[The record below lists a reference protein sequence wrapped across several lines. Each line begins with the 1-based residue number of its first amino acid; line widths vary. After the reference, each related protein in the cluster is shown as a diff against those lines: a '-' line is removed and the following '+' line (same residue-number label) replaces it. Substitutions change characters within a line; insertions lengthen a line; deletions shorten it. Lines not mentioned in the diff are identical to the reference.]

1 MLFKRLPDEIFKPLA
16 GPNRYLFEEILHA
29 LYRYFSDEELTNQAI
44 FPRRLAVKGEIEELL
59 ARKGRLLHLTPED
72 DSAGESYNDTPPRI
86 ADYMYRRLVQ
96 TGWLEEEDE
105 GYNTNV
111 LMPPHANLLLE
122 ALEGVANAEKKNY
135 GGTVASINLQL
146 GVIANCPGENAYA
159 FVEVVRA
166 AKDFTRHLQNILTG
180 LRGFQEIIA
189 QQRDPRLTMATFFDD
204 FVENLLIS
212 DYKSLQGE
220 DNPFRH
226 RHKVHE
232 YLLHIECN
240 EKIMDAL
247 GKVYQEDKKLDP
259 EKARERVL
267 GDLRFIARVFKSVD
281 RRLNAID
288 MYRARLESRVAE
300 MVRYLDKSV
309 PDLSSRALEL
319 LETLGQASS
328 HPTPEDLP
336 PLPAP
341 HRWLS
346 LAVVGPRSFR
356 KAQKRRKPQYIE
368 LPAKKE
374 ISEEAKQLRK
384 LVKQYLDRRSM
395 TPAKIT
401 AFIDRQ
407 MGEKKTMTA
416 ADFKIE
422 TIEDLMAFLFTPHMN
437 PSGSPKI
444 SGQAQFFIRKT
455 GSMIENEWMEYP
467 DFIIERKES

>member
-16 GPNRYLFEEILHA
+16 GANRYLFEEILRA

-44 FPRRLAVKGEIEELL
+44 FPRRLDVKREIEELL
-59 ARKGRLLHLTPED
+59 ARKGRLLHLAPD
-72 DSAGESYNDTPPRI
+72 DGTAEESYNDTPPRI

-96 TGWLEEEDE
+96 TGWLEEEEE

-146 GVIANCPGENAYA
+146 GAIVSFPGENAHA

-232 YLLHIECN
+232 HLLYIEGDQRA
-240 EKIMDAL
+240 MDAL
-247 GKVYQEDKKLDP
+247 VSVYEEDKKLDP

-267 GDLRFIARVFKSVD
+267 GDLHFIARVFKSVD
-281 RRLNAID
+281 RRLSAID

-309 PDLSSRALEL
+309 PDLSSRALAL
-319 LETLGQASS
+319 LENLGQLSV
-328 HPTPEDLP
+328 HPAPEDLP
-336 PLPAP
+336 ALPAP

-356 KAQKRRKPQYIE
+356 KAQKRREPQYIE

-374 ISEEAKQLRK
+374 ISEEAKLLRK
-384 LVKQYLDRRSM
+384 LVKQHLDRRSV
-395 TPAKIT
+395 TPAKVA
-401 AFIDRQ
+401 AFLDRQ
-407 MGEKKTMTA
+407 MGGKKTMAA
-416 ADFKIE
+416 ADVKIE
-422 TIEDLMAFLFTPHMN
+422 TIEDLMAFLFALHMKQ
-437 PSGSPKI
+437 PAGPGRTGS
-444 SGQAQFFIRKT
+444 SSFIIKKT
-455 GSMIENEWMEYP
+455 GGMIENEWMKCP
-467 DFIIERKES
+467 DFTIVRKES